1 MRPKRVSISPTAV
14 RRRGDHHLDPEHI
27 ELEVTRMLHGEAG
40 AAHMHY
46 LIKR

>member
-1 MRPKRVSISPTAV
+1 MRPKRVSISPTPV
-14 RRRGDHHLDPEHI
+14 RRRDDHHLDPEHI
-27 ELEVTRMLHGEAG
+27 EPARTRMLHAEAG